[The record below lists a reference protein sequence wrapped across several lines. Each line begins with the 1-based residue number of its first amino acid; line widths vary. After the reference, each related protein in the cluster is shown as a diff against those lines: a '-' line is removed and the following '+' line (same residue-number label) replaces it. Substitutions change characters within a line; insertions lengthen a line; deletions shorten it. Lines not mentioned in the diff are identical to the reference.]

1 MRDDLPAGAG
11 VGEER
16 GEAGVEE
23 EAVEEGVEEEGD
35 EEGEGTKKK
44 KTRWTRSFH

>member
-1 MRDDLPAGAG
+1 MRDDLPAGA
-11 VGEER
+11 GEER

-23 EAVEEGVEEEGD
+23 EAVEEGVEEEEE

-44 KTRWTRSFH
+44 KTRWTRSLH